1 MTVTRGSTPTHY
13 FEVPYDRTQI
23 RTARVSYIQNGQ
35 IVILKK
41 GDQIELRDGLVLWK
55 LSQEDTLLLQADAF
69 VGVQLKLLIMP
80 DEVDITEKAKLY
92 VLDCEDEEVMV

>member
-1 MTVTRGSTPTHY
+1 MTVTRGSTATHY

-23 RTARVSYIQNGQ
+23 SAARVSYTQNGEV
-35 IVILKK
+35 VILKK

-55 LSQEDTLLLQADAF
+55 LSQEDTLSLQADAF
-69 VGVQLKLLIMP
+69 VGVQMKLLIQP

-92 VLDCEDEEVMV
+92 VLNCEDDEVMA